1 MIETIHY
8 RHQCEQITCYKL
20 TTQSCGW
27 KLRLQCPCEHVDSY
41 VLQREYRGDRKCSSI
56 PIAPASRLDHL
67 MGPESVVS
75 VSWRQTLT
83 KRDHTYFLP
92 LFPAPDPPGSSTSM
106 PSTSRPS
113 FRPAAAAAR
122 LLAFCFS
129 RRRSATSLSTTLSAS
144 WCSVS
149 SRALATLCSD
159 SETSFASSVWMSVE
173 VVEDLLKG

>member
-1 MIETIHY
+1 MGG
-8 RHQCEQITCYKL
+8 
-20 TTQSCGW
+20 GW
-27 KLRLQCPCEHVDSY
+27 KLRLQCSYEHVDSY
-41 VLQREYRGDRKCSSI
+41 VLQRRKDKKKKGHRKRSSI
-56 PIAPASRLDHL
+56 PVALGFCLDHL
-67 MGPESVVS
+67 LCPKRVISASG
-75 VSWRQTLT
+75 RQTPT
-83 KRDHTYFLP
+83 RRDHTYFLP
-92 LFPAPDPPGSSTSM
+92 LFPAPDPPGSSTSI

-149 SRALATLCSD
+149 SRALAALCSE

-173 VVEDLLKG
+173 VVEDLFKG